1 MYKRQASF
9 SGNYFKGYPAITCNK
24 YGKGIV
30 YYVATVP
37 EQSIADKLMKEVI
50 SNSSIKVP
58 AQCNHPLVEI
68 AGLKDTN
75 GKQYIYIVNFS
86 DEDQIIEFKIP
97 VLNIMT
103 GKKYPVSAFVKAM
116 DYLLVQVNQ

>member
-1 MYKRQASF
+1 M
-9 SGNYFKGYPAITCNK
+9 
-24 YGKGIV
+24 

>member
-1 MYKRQASF
+1 
-9 SGNYFKGYPAITCNK
+9 
-24 YGKGIV
+24 
-30 YYVATVP
+30 
-37 EQSIADKLMKEVI
+37 MKEVV

-58 AQCNHPLVEI
+58 ARCNHPLVEI

-103 GKKYPVSAFVKAM
+103 GKKYPASASVKAM